1 MVNYDTILNLV
12 SIVILLIILFIIVF
26 GCRFRMVNSYYEN
39 FSNKDEKD
47 DKNKKETDK
56 TELSPFENKVL
67 EELASGQ
74 MTTEAFTDLIKTERF
89 TQQNLDNMIA
99 HVEKNKGIV

>member
-1 MVNYDTILNLV
+1 MVDYDIILNLV

-26 GCRFRMVNSYYEN
+26 GCRFRIVNSYYEK

-47 DKNKKETDK
+47 DKKETDK

-99 HVEKNKGIV
+99 HVEKNKGVV